1 MKLPLTGRESAPK
14 GSVPQEVIEM
24 VRRFAVVCGVVAALV
39 VLVVVGYSEDWN
51 QIPAPNS
58 PSERYGISVAVLD
71 DGRVIMYGGEDYR
84 GDLQNTICGFKGDQC
99 KPLPTSN
106 RPPARLGAS
115 LTKVSDHEVILYG
128 GVGEDGVLSDLWTLN
143 TETWEWHQVPAENAP
158 PPREF
163 HVAFYYDGILYIA
176 GGVGE
181 DGKPRRD
188 LWSYDVKVGTWT
200 QGPDAPEDFWGAYA
214 TVYCESPCSAVILGP
229 VSLLYDLAGGT
240 WHRLTAK
247 GDVPPKKYLAAFA
260 RRESTVEMFGGLYRS
275 GDKVYSTPCHYT
287 YDLVA
292 KAWTY
297 HHGVPSPFEDT
308 GLWGANAFWDEST
321 GGVYVYGGLQGFPF
335 DRWETFIESSLKAFR
350 DRDVPKWPWNDK
362 VYVMKPSGQPPAG
375 AGQPPG
381 GRPGRVP
388 GQPPGG
394 GGQPPAEPEE
404 PEVEVSFLKQC
415 LITDALDENSD
426 PVHIN
431 PTITGANDA
440 VIFWYEM
447 KPLCDKHA
455 TRLDVYDANG
465 RLYMSIPAETV
476 NPKKYGAGC
485 INRYR
490 SSLEVPL
497 PAPGNRPLGRW
508 WVQFYIDEELAC
520 TVLFRVEP

>member
-1 MKLPLTGRESAPK
+1 MKLPLAEREYVPSS
-14 GSVPQEVIEM
+14 SVPWEVIEM
-24 VRRFAVVCGVVAALV
+24 VRRFAVVCGMVAALIT
-39 VLVVVGYSEDWN
+39 LVVVGYPEDWN
-51 QIPAPNS
+51 QFPAPNS
-58 PSERYGISVAVLD
+58 PTERFGQSMVVLD
-71 DGRVIMYGGEDYR
+71 DGRVLSFGGEDVR
-84 GDLQNTICGFKGDQC
+84 GELINDLHVFKN
-99 KPLPTSN
+99 N
-106 RPPARLGAS
+106 RWSIRSTQDSPPARFGAT
-115 LTKVSDHEVILYG
+115 LTQISKSEVALFG
-128 GVGEDGVLSDLWTLN
+128 GMGEDGVLNDLWILD
-143 TETWEWHQVPAENAP
+143 TETWEWRRVAGDKAP
-158 PPREF
+158 PPRKF
-163 HVAFYYDGILYIA
+163 HSAWCHGGTLYVA
-176 GGVGE
+176 GGVGA

-188 LWSYDVKVGTWT
+188 LYRYYIDENAWDV
-200 QGPDAPEDFWGAYA
+200 GPYAPEDFWGAYA
-214 TVYCESPCSAVILGP
+214 TVSCESPCSAVILGP
-229 VSLLYDLAGGT
+229 VSLLYDLAGRT

-247 GDVPPKKYLAAFA
+247 GDVPPKKYLATFA

-275 GDKVYSTPCHYT
+275 GDKVYSTPCHYS

-308 GLWGANAFWDEST
+308 GLWGANAFWDENT

-335 DRWETFIESSLKAFR
+335 DRWEAFIESGLKAFR

-362 VYVMKPSGQPPAG
+362 VYVMKPSDQPPS
-375 AGQPPG
+375 

-404 PEVEVSFLKQC
+404 PKVEVPFLKQC

-455 TRLDVYDANG
+455 TRLDVYDASG
-465 RLYMSIPAETV
+465 RLYMSIPAETI
-476 NPKKYGAGC
+476 NPKNYGVSC
-485 INRYR
+485 INRYQ